1 MSDQVIPEIVRV
13 WFNRKAG
20 DAKQRGI
27 AFEFTLDEWWAW
39 WRTDDRWTRRGSR
52 GPDQLVMARHGDV
65 GPYSPDN
72 VRCITAAEN
81 LREAVETARIKRANG
96 QIKISKPIGRP
107 PILPSGP
114 MTKKQYQIRY
124 LTKKQ
129 QQQIESNARR
139 NEWGTPVAL
148 IEAVRA
154 MFGGSIDCDPA
165 THVEAQERVRART
178 YYTAKD
184 DSLNP
189 DCPWYG
195 KVFLNPP
202 YERGLIEQF
211 VLKLIIEIASGRTE
225 EAVVL
230 VNAQTDTQW
239 CQRLFKVCS
248 ALCFHTGRVRFLNSD
263 GKPGM
268 PQVGQAIF
276 YIGPNSQRFVDIFRK
291 FGPSSLTTSEPY
303 QRAGDGERVEREH
316 AKSNVIGITE
326 RNARQSNGT
335 KH

>member
-1 MSDQVIPEIVRV
+1 MSDIPQ
-13 WFNRKAG
+13 KARTAFSLQRG
-20 DAKQRGI
+20 GAKQRGI
-27 AFEFTLDEWWAW
+27 SFEFTLEEWWTW
-39 WRTDDRWTRRGSR
+39 WQTDNRWERRGSR
-52 GPDQLVMARHGDV
+52 GPEQLVMARRGDV
-65 GPYSPDN
+65 GPYSPNN

-81 LREAVETARIKRANG
+81 IREAAETARIKRANG
-96 QIKISKPIGRP
+96 QLKITSRLGRP
-107 PILPSGP
+107 PLSLSGP
-114 MTKKQYQIRY
+114 MTK
-124 LTKKQ
+124 Q
-129 QQQIESNARR
+129 QQQRRYRANRQLRIAESNARR

-154 MFGGSIDCDPA
+154 TFGGSIDCDPA

-189 DCPWYG
+189 DCSWYG

-291 FGPSSLTTSEPY
+291 FGPCSLTTGEPH
-303 QRAGDGERVEREH
+303 QRARNGERVEREH
-316 AKSNVIGITE
+316 AEPNVIGITE
-326 RNARQSNGT
+326 RNARQRNGAEY
-335 KH
+335 